1 MKTSNFLS
9 LNWRDIFK
17 GIVMAILTPVIV
29 LIQQSVEAGVFV
41 FDWKSLVLSA
51 IGGGIAYLIKNFF
64 TQPKE
69 VYSVMSD
76 DIGLPKPRP

>member
-9 LNWRDIFK
+9 LDFKDILK
-17 GIVMAILTPVIV
+17 GFLMAILTPAIV
-29 LIQQSVEAGVFV
+29 LIQQSIEAGVFV
-41 FDWKSLVLSA
+41 IDWKVLGLSA
-51 IGGGIAYLIKNFF
+51 LGGGIGYLIKNFF

-69 VYSVMSD
+69 VYSIMSE